1 MVAARASLA
10 GRREPRV
17 ATRTARRRA
26 VAAHNG
32 LDAQVDLNERT
43 RRAAAIALEHF
54 GIEGEARALAGEFDL
69 NFRVSGAPRGA
80 APATRHDFVL
90 KVSPASR
97 QPVFDLVTKSLE
109 HLDGAPLPAAIP
121 RLVRPVARRDRGPVV
136 PVSDFEGTSLIA
148 CGLTWVEGV
157 PLADVRPRSLAVL
170 EELGALLAEL
180 DLALS
185 SFDHPELGRSFPW
198 RMETARET
206 IESHLGL
213 LEDGRDLVERTL
225 ARATGLLDP
234 VLDRLPRAVIHNDAN
249 DYNVMV
255 SPSLDGTRLSGLIDF
270 GDVTRG
276 WRAAEVA
283 VAAAYAMMDLEDP
296 VAAACAVARGYSAVA
311 TLDDAE
317 CRAIIPM
324 VALRLCLS
332 VSVQARQMRAQP
344 DNRYL
349 AVSQK
354 PAWRLLG
361 QLAVADWRVAEFR
374 IREACGLDPNPALQ
388 PVLSWMD
395 GVRPRGPVMDP
406 ELLARPHVID
416 LSVESL
422 ELPHL
427 DTLATE
433 GVLDAWVEG
442 QIDAA
447 GATVG
452 VGRYGEAR
460 ILYDDPAFAVR
471 GDQGPESRTIHLG
484 LDLFAA
490 PGTPVRAPFAGT
502 VLSVADN
509 DQPRDYGPT
518 VILHHQAG
526 EGPGFHTLYGHLD
539 KATLEHL
546 TPGRAVA
553 AGDVLGWLGDAS
565 VNGGWPPHLHFQ
577 VIALDPLHDPGA
589 ATSSPGNFPG
599 VALQR
604 LRAVWESIL
613 PDPTPFAGLPSAT
626 SPVPD
631 PVLRFDDLT
640 QKRKTFLGS
649 SLSLSYARPVH
660 IVRGH
665 GAWLYDDVGRRYLD
679 TVNNVPHVGHGNR
692 RVAEAI
698 ARHSRVL
705 NTNTRYLHTQIV
717 ALGEELLEYFPA
729 PLEVVFFVCSG
740 SEANELALRMARRH
754 TGNDGVVC
762 LEGGYHGNTGALV
775 EISHYKFAGP
785 GGAGPSDRVAV
796 AAMPDTYRGRY
807 RDGSASAA
815 GATPG
820 ALYAAD
826 VARAAARLGRSSRS
840 AGGPGDR
847 GSSGSPRNAGAPGVA
862 AFVAEP
868 ILSCGGQIEP
878 PPGYLAAAFGH
889 IRDAGGLC
897 VADEVQVGFG
907 RVGDAFWAFELQGVV
922 PDIVTLGKPMG
933 NGHPVAA
940 VVTTREIADSF
951 ANGMEFFSTFGGN
964 PVSCA
969 AARAVLAEIR
979 SEGLQ
984 ERARHVGTVLR
995 RDLGELAR
1003 RHPVIGDVR
1012 GRGLFLGVELVR
1024 DARARVPFP
1033 EACTCVANRARDLGV
1048 FLSVDGPDHNVL
1060 KVKPPLVFGETEAE
1074 LLVSTLD
1081 RVLGETAVA
1090 RGARA

>member
-1 MVAARASLA
+1 M
-10 GRREPRV
+10 
-17 ATRTARRRA
+17 
-26 VAAHNG
+26 
-32 LDAQVDLNERT
+32 DLNERT
-43 RRAAAIALEHF
+43 SRAAAVAREHF
-54 GIEGEARALAGEFDL
+54 GIDGEARALAGEFDL

-80 APATRHDFVL
+80 APAACHDFVL
-90 KVSPASR
+90 KLSPASR
-97 QPVFDLVTKSLE
+97 HPVFDLVTKSLQ
-109 HLDGAPLPAAIP
+109 HLAGAPLPAAIP
-121 RLVRPVARRDRGPVV
+121 RLVEPAAGRDQGPVV
-136 PVSDFEGTSLIA
+136 TVSDFEGTGWIA
-148 CGLTWVEGV
+148 CALTWVEGV
-157 PLADVRPRSLAVL
+157 PLADVRPRSLPVF

-185 SFDHPELGRSFPW
+185 AFEHPELDRSFPW
-198 RMETARET
+198 RMESARET
-206 IESHLGL
+206 IESHLGFL
-213 LEDGRDLVERTL
+213 GDGREVVERTL
-225 ARATGLLDP
+225 VRATDLIDP
-234 VLDRLPRAVIHNDAN
+234 VRDSLPRAVIHNDAN

-255 SPSLDGTRLSGLIDF
+255 FPSLDGTRLSGLIDF
-270 GDVTRG
+270 GDVTHG
-276 WRAAEVA
+276 WRSAEVA
-283 VAAAYAMMDLEDP
+283 VAAAYAMMDLDDP

-311 TLDDAE
+311 PLHEAE
-317 CRAIIPM
+317 CRAIVPM

-349 AVSQK
+349 AVSQE

-361 QLAVADWRVAEFR
+361 QLAEADWRVAEFR
-374 IREACGLDPNPALQ
+374 IREACGLDPNPRLQ
-388 PVLSWMD
+388 PVLSWID
-395 GVRPRGPVMDP
+395 RVRPRAPVIDP

-422 ELPHL
+422 ELPYL
-427 DTLATE
+427 DSLTAE
-433 GVLDAWVEG
+433 GVLDAWVER
-442 QIDAA
+442 QIDVA

-471 GDQGPESRTIHLG
+471 GDHGAESRTIHLG
-484 LDLFAA
+484 LDLFAP
-490 PGTPVRAPFAGT
+490 PGTPVRAPFAGA

-518 VILHHQAG
+518 VILRHQTG

-539 KATLEHL
+539 AATLEHL
-546 TPGRAVA
+546 APGRAVA

-577 VIALDPLHDPGA
+577 VIALDPLHDPGS
-589 ATSSPGNFPG
+589 ATASPGNFPG

-613 PDPTPFAGLPSAT
+613 PDPTAFAGLPSAT
-626 SPVPD
+626 PPVSD
-631 PVLRFDDLT
+631 PVLRFADLT
-640 QKRKTFLGS
+640 QKRKTLLGS
-649 SLSLSYARPVH
+649 SLGLSYARPVH

-665 GAWLYDDVGRRYLD
+665 GAWLYDDTGRRYLD

-692 RVAEAI
+692 RVSEAI
-698 ARHSRVL
+698 ARHARVL
-705 NTNTRYLHTQIV
+705 NTNTRYLHTEIV
-717 ALGEELLEYFPA
+717 ALGEELLEHFPA

-796 AAMPDTYRGRY
+796 APMPDTYRGRY
-807 RDGSASAA
+807 REGSAQAA

-820 ALYAAD
+820 ALYAAE
-826 VARAAARLGRSSRS
+826 VARAAARLDR
-840 AGGPGDR
+840 GPGGR
-847 GSSGSPRNAGAPGVA
+847 GSPGGSGAPGVA

-889 IRDAGGLC
+889 IRDAGGVC

-940 VVTTREIADSF
+940 VVTTRDIADSF

-984 ERARHVGTVLR
+984 ERARRVGGRLR
-995 RDLGELAR
+995 RALGELAR

-1024 DARARVPFP
+1024 DARARDPFP
-1033 EACTCVANRARDLGV
+1033 QACTYVANRARDLGV

-1060 KVKPPLVFGETEAE
+1060 KVKPPLVFGEAEAE
-1074 LLVSTLD
+1074 LLVRTLD

-1090 RGARA
+1090 RGVRA

>member
-1 MVAARASLA
+1 MHGLPDTQADLS
-10 GRREPRV
+10 GR
-17 ATRTARRRA
+17 TRRA
-26 VAAHNG
+26 VA
-32 LDAQVDLNERT
+32 
-43 RRAAAIALEHF
+43 IASEYF
-54 GIEGEARALAGEFDL
+54 GIEGEAVALPGEFDL
-69 NFRVSGAPRGA
+69 NFRLSGAG
-80 APATRHDFVL
+80 DFVL
-90 KVSPASR
+90 KLSPGSR
-97 QPVFDLVTKSLE
+97 QAVFDLITKSLR
-109 HLDGAPLPAAIP
+109 HLDGASLPAAIP
-121 RLVRPVARRDRGPVV
+121 RLVQPAGPGQRGHVV
-136 PVSDFEGTSLIA
+136 TIPDFGGTPWIA
-148 CGLTWVEGV
+148 CALTWVDGV
-157 PLADVRPRSLAVL
+157 PLADVRPRPLPVL
-170 EELGALLAEL
+170 EELGAFLAEL
-180 DLALS
+180 DIALS
-185 SFDHPELGRSFPW
+185 AFDHPELDRTFLW
-198 RMETARET
+198 RMESARET
-206 IESHLGL
+206 IESHLEL
-213 LEDGRDLVERTL
+213 LDEGRGLVERTL

-234 VLDRLPRAVIHNDAN
+234 VRDSLPRCVIHNDAN
-249 DYNVMV
+249 DYNVMA

-270 GDVTRG
+270 GDLTRG

-296 VAAACAVARGYSAVA
+296 VAAACAVVRGYSAVA
-311 TLDDAE
+311 PLDEAE
-317 CRAIIPM
+317 CRAIVPM

-344 DNRYL
+344 GNKYL
-349 AVSQK
+349 AVSQQ

-361 QLAVADWRVAEFR
+361 QLADADWRVAEFR
-374 IREACGLDPNPALQ
+374 IREACALDPNPGLQ
-388 PVLSWMD
+388 PVLSWLD
-395 GVRPRGPVMDP
+395 RVRPRASVMDP
-406 ELLARPHVID
+406 GLLARPHVID

-422 ELPHL
+422 ELPHP
-427 DTLATE
+427 DVLATG

-442 QIDAA
+442 RIEAA

-460 ILYDDPAFAVR
+460 ILYDDPAFAVP
-471 GDQGPESRTIHLG
+471 GDHGPESRTIHLG
-484 LDLFAA
+484 LDLFAP

-509 DQPRDYGPT
+509 DRPRDYGPT
-518 VILHHQAG
+518 VILRHQTG
-526 EGPGFHTLYGHLD
+526 EGSGFHTLYGHLD
-539 KATLEHL
+539 TATLEHL

-577 VIALDPLHDPGA
+577 VVALDPLDDPGA

-604 LRAVWESIL
+604 LRTVWESIL
-613 PDPTPFAGLPSAT
+613 PDPTPLAGLPST
-626 SPVPD
+626 PPPVPD
-631 PVLRFDDLT
+631 PVLRFADLT
-640 QKRKTFLGS
+640 QKRKTLLGS

-665 GAWLYDDVGRRYLD
+665 GAWLYDDTGRRYLD

-705 NTNTRYLHTQIV
+705 NTNTRYLHTRIV
-717 ALGEELLEYFPA
+717 ALGEELLEHFPA

-796 AAMPDTYRGRY
+796 APMPDTYRGRY
-807 RDGSASAA
+807 REGPAA
-815 GATPG
+815 AKGATPG

-826 VARAAARLGRSSRS
+826 VARAAARLDSS
-840 AGGPGDR
+840 PGDR
-847 GSSGSPRNAGAPGVA
+847 GGPGAPGVA

-878 PPGYLAAAFGH
+878 PAGYLAAAFGH
-889 IRDAGGLC
+889 IRDAGGVC

-951 ANGMEFFSTFGGN
+951 ANGMEYFSTFGGN

-979 SEGLQ
+979 SRGLQ
-984 ERARHVGTVLR
+984 EHARHIGGRLR
-995 RDLGELAR
+995 RDLEELAR

-1024 DARARVPFP
+1024 DARTREPFP
-1033 EACTCVANRARDLGV
+1033 EACAYVANRARDLGV

-1060 KVKPPLVFGETEAE
+1060 KVKPPLVFGEAEAE
-1074 LLVSTLD
+1074 LLVGTLD

>member
-1 MVAARASLA
+1 M
-10 GRREPRV
+10 
-17 ATRTARRRA
+17 
-26 VAAHNG
+26 
-32 LDAQVDLNERT
+32 DLNERT
-43 RRAAAIALEHF
+43 SRAAAIAREHF
-54 GIEGEARALAGEFDL
+54 GIDGEARALAGEFDL
-69 NFRVSGAPRGA
+69 NFRVSGDPQGTAPGA
-80 APATRHDFVL
+80 CHDCIL
-90 KVSPASR
+90 KLSPASR
-97 QPVFDLVTKSLE
+97 HPVFDLVTKSLQ
-109 HLDGAPLPAAIP
+109 HLDGAPLPAAVP
-121 RLVRPVARRDRGPVV
+121 RLVEPAARGAGGPIVTV
-136 PVSDFEGTSLIA
+136 TDFEGTAWIA
-148 CGLTWVEGV
+148 CALTWVEGV
-157 PLADVRPRSLAVL
+157 PLADVRPRSLPVL

-185 SFDHPELGRSFPW
+185 AFAHPELDRSFPW
-198 RMETARET
+198 RMESAGET
-206 IESHLGL
+206 IASHLGFL
-213 LEDGRDLVERTL
+213 GDGRDLVERTL
-225 ARATGLLDP
+225 VRATDLLDP
-234 VLDRLPRAVIHNDAN
+234 VRDSLPRTVIHNDAN

-255 SPSLDGTRLSGLIDF
+255 SPALDGTRLSGLIDF
-270 GDVTRG
+270 GDVTHG

-283 VAAAYAMMDLEDP
+283 VAAAYAMMDLDDP

-311 TLDDAE
+311 PLLEAE
-317 CRAIIPM
+317 CRAIVPM

-349 AVSQK
+349 AVSQE

-361 QLAVADWRVAEFR
+361 QLAEADWRVAEFR
-374 IREACGLDPNPALQ
+374 IREACALVPNPRLQ

-395 GVRPRGPVMDP
+395 SVRPRAPVIDP
-406 ELLARPHVID
+406 ALLARPHVID

-433 GVLDAWVEG
+433 GVLDAWVER
-442 QIDAA
+442 QIEAA

-471 GDQGPESRTIHLG
+471 GDHGPESRTIHLG
-484 LDLFAA
+484 LDLFAP

-502 VLSVADN
+502 VVSVADN

-518 VILHHQAG
+518 VILRHPTGQ
-526 EGPGFHTLYGHLD
+526 GPGFHTLYGHLD
-539 KATLEHL
+539 AATLEHL
-546 TPGRAVA
+546 APGSAVA

-565 VNGGWPPHLHFQ
+565 INGGWPPHLHFQ
-577 VIALDPLHDPGA
+577 VIALDPLHDPGS
-589 ATSSPGNFPG
+589 ATASPGNFPG

-626 SPVPD
+626 PPVPD
-631 PVLRFDDLT
+631 PVLRFADLT
-640 QKRKTFLGS
+640 QKRKTLLGS

-665 GAWLYDDVGRRYLD
+665 GAWLYDDTGRRYLD

-692 RVAEAI
+692 RVSEAI
-698 ARHSRVL
+698 ARHARVL

-785 GGAGPSDRVAV
+785 GGAGPSERVAV
-796 AAMPDTYRGRY
+796 APMPDTYRGRY
-807 RDGSASAA
+807 REGPVPAA

-820 ALYAAD
+820 ALYAAE
-826 VARAAARLGRSSRS
+826 VARAAARLGRGTAGR
-840 AGGPGDR
+840 GGPGSGGR
-847 GSSGSPRNAGAPGVA
+847 SGGGVRPGSSRPPGVA
-862 AFVAEP
+862 AFVVEP

-878 PPGYLAAAFGH
+878 PPGYLAEAFGH
-889 IRDAGGLC
+889 IRDAGGVC

-940 VVTTREIADSF
+940 VVTTRDIADSF

-969 AARAVLAEIR
+969 AGRAVLAEIR

-984 ERARHVGTVLR
+984 ERARRVGSHLR
-995 RDLGELAR
+995 RALEELAR

-1024 DARARVPFP
+1024 DAGARDPFP
-1033 EACTCVANRARDLGV
+1033 EACTYIANRARDLGV

-1060 KVKPPLVFGETEAE
+1060 KVKPPLVFGEAEAN

-1090 RGARA
+1090 RGVRA